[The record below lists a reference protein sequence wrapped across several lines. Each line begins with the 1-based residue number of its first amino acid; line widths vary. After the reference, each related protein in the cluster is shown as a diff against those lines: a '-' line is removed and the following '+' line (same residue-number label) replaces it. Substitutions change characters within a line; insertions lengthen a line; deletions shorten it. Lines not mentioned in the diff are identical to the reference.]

1 LFPECVSFFEL
12 FFVPPTIAKMQGIM
26 SYLLGG
32 EPSSPPASRAAEQ
45 EEINIAMA
53 LSLSEPAP
61 SETPLQD
68 DSQVETEN
76 DQAIAK
82 ALATTVEINS
92 IPTTPTE
99 KPELPIMAIHRNT

>member
-1 LFPECVSFFEL
+1 
-12 FFVPPTIAKMQGIM
+12 MQGIM